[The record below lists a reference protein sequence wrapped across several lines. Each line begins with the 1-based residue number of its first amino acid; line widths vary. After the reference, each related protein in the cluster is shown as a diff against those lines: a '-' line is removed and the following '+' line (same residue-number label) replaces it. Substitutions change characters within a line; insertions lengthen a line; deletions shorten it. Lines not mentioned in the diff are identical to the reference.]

1 LRENTQAKKLKWDVN
16 YGRLASTAE
25 KFPMVLGKGAEEG
38 WWREVGERMRRVA
51 ERGTDVIHGDFWA
64 GKYVGGS
71 HSHRFFVLMW
81 KI

>member
-1 LRENTQAKKLKWDVN
+1 ML
-16 YGRLASTAE
+16 
-25 KFPMVLGKGAEEG
+25 LGKGAEEG
-38 WWREVGERMRRVA
+38 WWRDVGERMRRVA